1 MIKKMDDLVIRKI
14 IERINKQR
22 EHLKPNLF
30 PQDKIGDA
38 TYRICIEIVERV
50 SSAITGEDK

>member
-1 MIKKMDDLVIRKI
+1 MDDLARKI

-30 PQDKIGDA
+30 LQDKIGDA
-38 TYRICIEIVERV
+38 AYRICIEIVERA
-50 SSAITGEDK
+50 SSAIEGEDK

>member
-1 MIKKMDDLVIRKI
+1 MDDLVIRKI